1 MLHFFGRRSA
11 FYKEQN
17 SAFFI
22 RDHSLILIDCPMST
36 FHKLVALMDREDPP
50 DAAFTDRKDIKTI
63 TILVTHTHGD
73 HVGGIAM
80 LIFYAFYVWHIPVTV
95 AAPSAEVAEDL
106 RYLIERLE
114 GCEPSAY
121 TITSAGNLP
130 WVRNVIPTEHTPA
143 LSGRCFG
150 YRLDLPDEIAVYTG
164 DTCTLAPFL
173 PYLSG
178 SAADVLPESSPAGGD
193 SSSAGGESN
202 QAGAD
207 SSQAGTENGPAGGDS
222 SSAGGEM
229 KKPVSL
235 YTEAAAFPSPVHL
248 AIKDILPV
256 LQELTGKGIQ
266 VYLMHMDD
274 EEAIGEAIRGTEIRF
289 APLI

>member
-193 SSSAGGESN
+193 SSSAGGE
-202 QAGAD
+202 
-207 SSQAGTENGPAGGDS
+207 
-222 SSAGGEM
+222 M